1 MRFEC
6 KKTDNCFAA
15 SETWEYRLPETAETF
30 AARLGGWQV
39 KENRN
44 YRRPMMTADR
54 NGVNVKGILAGNVIR
69 VSFPEVT
76 WEAEKAHFENWLYG
90 EDAGE

>member
-1 MRFEC
+1 
-6 KKTDNCFAA
+6 
-15 SETWEYRLPETAETF
+15 
-30 AARLGGWQV
+30 
-39 KENRN
+39 
-44 YRRPMMTADR
+44 MMTADR

-76 WEAEKAHFENWLYG
+76 WEAEKAHFENWLSG